1 MSAGGRMVYRVTT
14 WLLAMSCVAAPAV
27 AQTTDGGF
35 AEQLSPSMAATAT
48 SLHATIRRNIA
59 EAAAAMT
66 AEDYTFQPA
75 PQVRTFARL
84 VGHVVN
90 GNFFFC
96 SMAKGE
102 RPANTTNHE
111 QLTDR
116 AVLLKALTEA
126 LAYCDDVYTST
137 TDASYGAMI
146 QVPGGQQTQRGSVL
160 VFNTTHNNEHYG
172 NMVVYMRLRGRTPP
186 STARVGRP

>member
-1 MSAGGRMVYRVTT
+1 MTQRLAAL
-14 WLLAMSCVAAPAV
+14 LLAMWCLPTPAS

-35 AEQLSPSMAATAT
+35 AESLSPSMAGTAKAM
-48 SLHATIRRNIA
+48 HAIIRRNLA

-66 AEDYTFQPA
+66 AEDYAFQPT

-90 GNFFFC
+90 GNFLFC
-96 SMAKGE
+96 AMAKGE
-102 RPANTTNHE
+102 RPPNATNHE
-111 QLTDR
+111 QVTDR

-126 LAYCDDVYTST
+126 LAYCDDVYGST
-137 TDASYGAMI
+137 TDATYASLVS
-146 QVPGGQQTQRGSVL
+146 VPGGAQTARGSVL

-172 NMVVYMRLRGRTPP
+172 NVVLYMRLRGRTPP

>member
-1 MSAGGRMVYRVTT
+1 MSRLAAM
-14 WLLAMSCVAAPAV
+14 LLTLSFLPSLAA
-27 AQTTDGGF
+27 AQTSDGGF
-35 AEQLSPSMAATAT
+35 AEQLSPSMAATAK
-48 SLHATIRRNIA
+48 SLHATIRRNLA

-66 AEDYTFQPA
+66 AEDYAFQPT

-84 VGHVVN
+84 VGHVVSA
-90 GNFFFC
+90 NFLFC

-102 RPANTTNHE
+102 RPPDSTNHE
-111 QLTDR
+111 QVTDR
-116 AVLLKALTEA
+116 AALLKALTEA

-137 TDASYGAMI
+137 TDANYNTLVS
-146 QVPGGQQTQRGSVL
+146 VPRGTQTARGSVL

-172 NMVVYMRLRGRTPP
+172 NVVLYMRLRGRTPP

>member
-1 MSAGGRMVYRVTT
+1 MSYRV
-14 WLLAMSCVAAPAV
+14 LALVLAASCWPASAV

-35 AEQLSPSMAATAT
+35 AEQLSPSMAATAK
-48 SLHATIRRNIA
+48 SLHATIRRNLA

-66 AEDYTFQPA
+66 AEDYTFQPT

-102 RPANTTNHE
+102 RPPNTTNHE
-111 QLTDR
+111 QVTDR
-116 AVLLKALTEA
+116 AALIKALNEA
-126 LAYCDDVYTST
+126 LAYCDDVYAST
-137 TDASYGAMI
+137 TDASYNAWSGA
-146 QVPGGQQTQRGSVL
+146 GGHRQRAARCWCSTPR
-160 VFNTTHNNEHYG
+160 TT
-172 NMVVYMRLRGRTPP
+172 T
-186 STARVGRP
+186 STTATWSSTCG

>member
-1 MSAGGRMVYRVTT
+1 MSHR
-14 WLLAMSCVAAPAV
+14 LLGMLLIASALPASAA

-35 AEQLSPSMAATAT
+35 GEQLSPSMAATAK
-48 SLHATIRRNIA
+48 SLHATIRRNVA

-66 AEDYTFQPA
+66 AEDYTFQPT

-102 RPANTTNHE
+102 RPPNTTNHE
-111 QLTDR
+111 QVTDR
-116 AVLLKALTEA
+116 SVLLKALNDA
-126 LAYCDDVYTST
+126 LAYCDDVYNAT
-137 TDASYGAMI
+137 TDASYNAMV
-146 QVPGGQQTQRGSVL
+146 QVPRGQQTARGSVL

-172 NMVVYMRLRGRTPP
+172 NMVVYMRLKGRTPP

>member
-1 MSAGGRMVYRVTT
+1 MSYRM
-14 WLLAMSCVAAPAV
+14 LALVLAASCWPGSAV

-35 AEQLSPSMAATAT
+35 AEQLSPSMAATAK
-48 SLHATIRRNIA
+48 SLHATIRRNLA
-59 EAAAAMT
+59 DAAAAMT
-66 AEDYTFQPA
+66 AEDYTFQPTS
-75 PQVRTFARL
+75 QVRTFARL

-102 RPANTTNHE
+102 RPPNTTNHE
-111 QLTDR
+111 QVTDR
-116 AVLLKALTEA
+116 TVLLKALNEA
-126 LAYCDDVYTST
+126 LAYCDDVYGST
-137 TDASYGAMI
+137 TDASYNALV
-146 QVPGGQQTQRGSVL
+146 QVPSGMQTARGSVL

-172 NMVVYMRLRGRTPP
+172 NMVVYMRLKGRTPP

>member
-1 MSAGGRMVYRVTT
+1 MSYRA
-14 WLLAMSCVAAPAV
+14 LALVLAASCWSSSAV
-27 AQTTDGGF
+27 AQTSDGGF
-35 AEQLSPSMAATAT
+35 AEQLSPSMAATAR
-48 SLHATIRRNIA
+48 SLHATIRRNLA
-59 EAAAAMT
+59 DAAAAMT
-66 AEDYTFQPA
+66 AEDYTFQPT

-102 RPANTTNHE
+102 RPPNTTNHE
-111 QLTDR
+111 QVTDR
-116 AVLLKALTEA
+116 AALIKALTEA
-126 LAYCDDVYTST
+126 LAYCDDVYGST
-137 TDASYGAMI
+137 TDASYNGLVS
-146 QVPGGQQTQRGSVL
+146 VPGGQQTARGSVL

-172 NMVVYMRLRGRTPP
+172 NMVLYMRLKGRTPP

>member
-1 MSAGGRMVYRVTT
+1 MRYRAIFL
-14 WLLAMSCVAAPAV
+14 LLAVSGLAAPAV

-35 AEQLSPSMAATAT
+35 AEQLSPSMAATAK

-66 AEDYTFQPA
+66 AEDYTFQPT

-84 VGHVVN
+84 VGHVIT
-90 GNFFFC
+90 GNYFFC
-96 SMAKGE
+96 AMAKGE
-102 RPANTTNHE
+102 RPPETANYEKTP
-111 QLTDR
+111 DR
-116 AVLLKALTEA
+116 GDLLKALTAA
-126 LAYCDDVYTST
+126 LAYCDDVYSST
-137 TDASYGAMI
+137 TDANYTAMV
-146 QVPGGQQTQRGSVL
+146 QVPNGQQTSRGSVL

-172 NMVVYMRLRGRTPP
+172 NMVVYMRLKGRTPP

>member
-1 MSAGGRMVYRVTT
+1 MSFRYVAF
-14 WLLAMSCVAAPAV
+14 LLAMSCLPISAA

-35 AEQLSPSMAATAT
+35 AEQLSPSMAATAKA
-48 SLHATIRRNIA
+48 LHATIRRNLA
-59 EAAAAMT
+59 EAAALMT
-66 AEDYTFQPA
+66 AEEYTFQPT

-84 VGHVVN
+84 VGHVVA
-90 GNFFFC
+90 GNFLFC

-102 RPANTTNHE
+102 RPPNTTNYE
-111 QLTDR
+111 QVTDR
-116 AVLLKALTEA
+116 DLLIKALNEA

-137 TDASYGAMI
+137 TDASYNTLV
-146 QVPGGQQTQRGSVL
+146 QVPRGTQTARGSVL

-172 NMVVYMRLRGRTPP
+172 NMVLYMRLKGRTPP

>member
-1 MSAGGRMVYRVTT
+1 MRHLSAAL
-14 WLLAMSCVAAPAV
+14 LLAVLPLVSSAS

-35 AEQLSPSMAATAT
+35 AEQLSPSMAATAK
-48 SLHATIRRNIA
+48 SLHATIRRNLA

-66 AEDYTFQPA
+66 AEDYAFQPTA
-75 PQVRTFARL
+75 QVRTFARL
-84 VGHVVN
+84 VGHVIT

-102 RPANTTNHE
+102 RPPDTANYE
-111 QLTDR
+111 KVADR
-116 AVLLKALTEA
+116 AELLKALTTA
-126 LAYCDDVYTST
+126 LAYCDDVYGSI
-137 TDASYGAMI
+137 TDGSYNEMVN
-146 QVPGGQQTQRGSVL
+146 VPGGKQTARGSVL

-172 NMVVYMRLRGRTPP
+172 NLVVYMRLRGRTPP

>member
-1 MSAGGRMVYRVTT
+1 MSRLAAM
-14 WLLAMSCVAAPAV
+14 LLTLSFLPSLAA
-27 AQTTDGGF
+27 AQTSDGFFG
-35 AEQLSPSMAATAT
+35 EQLSPSMAATAKA
-48 SLHATIRRNIA
+48 LHATIRRNLA

-66 AEDYTFQPA
+66 AEDYAFQPT

-84 VGHVVN
+84 IGHVVSA
-90 GNFFFC
+90 NFLFC

-102 RPANTTNHE
+102 PPPNTTNHE
-111 QLTDR
+111 QVTDR
-116 AVLLKALTEA
+116 AALIKALTEA

-137 TDASYGAMI
+137 TDANYNTLVS
-146 QVPGGQQTQRGSVL
+146 VPKGTQTARGSVL

-172 NMVVYMRLRGRTPP
+172 NVVLYMRLKGRTPP

>member
-1 MSAGGRMVYRVTT
+1 MSHRILA
-14 WLLAMSCVAAPAV
+14 LLLVASCVSVSAA

-35 AEQLSPSMAATAT
+35 AEQLSPSMAATAKA
-48 SLHATIRRNIA
+48 LHATIRRNLA

-66 AEDYTFQPA
+66 AEDYTFQPT

-84 VGHVVN
+84 VGHVVT

-102 RPANTTNHE
+102 RAPNTTNQE
-111 QLTDR
+111 QVTDR
-116 AVLLKALTEA
+116 ATLLEALNDA
-126 LAYCDDVYTST
+126 LAYCDDVYNST
-137 TDASYGAMI
+137 TDASYNTMV
-146 QVPGGQQTQRGSVL
+146 QVPGGQQTARGSVL

-172 NMVVYMRLRGRTPP
+172 NMVLYMRLKGRTPP

>member
-1 MSAGGRMVYRVTT
+1 MSRRALAL
-14 WLLAMSCVAAPAV
+14 LLAVSCLPASAA

-35 AEQLSPSMAATAT
+35 AEQLSPSMAATAK
-48 SLHATIRRNIA
+48 SLHATIRRNLA

-66 AEDYTFQPA
+66 AEDYTFQPTS
-75 PQVRTFARL
+75 QVRTFARL

-90 GNFFFC
+90 GNFLFC

-102 RPANTTNHE
+102 RPPNTTNHE
-111 QLTDR
+111 QVTDR
-116 AVLLKALTEA
+116 AALIMALNEA

-137 TDASYGAMI
+137 TDASYTALVAGAEGHADSAR
-146 QVPGGQQTQRGSVL
+146 PVL

-172 NMVVYMRLRGRTPP
+172 NMIVYMRLKGRTPP

>member
-1 MSAGGRMVYRVTT
+1 MSYRV
-14 WLLAMSCVAAPAV
+14 LALVLAASCWPASAE

-35 AEQLSPSMAATAT
+35 AEQLSPSMAATAK
-48 SLHATIRRNIA
+48 SLHATIRRNLA

-66 AEDYTFQPA
+66 AEDYTFQPTS
-75 PQVRTFARL
+75 QVRTFARL

-90 GNFFFC
+90 GNFLFC

-102 RPANTTNHE
+102 PPPNTTNHE
-111 QLTDR
+111 QVTDR
-116 AVLLKALTEA
+116 AALIKALNEA

-137 TDASYGAMI
+137 TDASYSALV
-146 QVPGGQQTQRGSVL
+146 QVPRGTQTARGSVL
-160 VFNTTHNNEHYG
+160 VLNTTHNNEHYG
-172 NMVVYMRLRGRTPP
+172 NIVVYMRLKGRTPP